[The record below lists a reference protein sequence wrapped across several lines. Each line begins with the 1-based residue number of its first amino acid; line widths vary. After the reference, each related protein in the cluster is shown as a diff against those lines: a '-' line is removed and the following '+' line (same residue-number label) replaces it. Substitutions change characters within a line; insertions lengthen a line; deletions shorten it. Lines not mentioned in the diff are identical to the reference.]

1 MPSPPIPMSASPPS
15 NASNGFA
22 LVCTHE
28 GNVLRVARTTLDGV
42 TLRDPF
48 CASVSESTFE
58 SCTLFV
64 QSIARRGFARSTP
77 LRIGSRD
84 VQCFG
89 FCAND
94 EMRIVGVI
102 DPIAAAPFAE
112 LVGIEDD
119 PGFSRLAQE
128 IRRTHSTYQL
138 YEELARL
145 NNDLVTAQR
154 ELARTVAELQ
164 RLNAYKDELLGMAA
178 HDLRNPLNANAAFIT
193 FLLMDRSSFNDDNLV
208 LLERLES
215 NSDYMLRLVENVL
228 DFSAI
233 QSGHVRLQ
241 CEETPLEPL
250 VDHVLQTMRIIAEAK
265 DVEVRSSI
273 ATPLPSLNIDRVKI
287 TQALQNLV
295 SNAVQYSPAGAQ
307 VDIRMHVEGT
317 CVAIEV
323 EDHGPGIKGNELPSL
338 FKPFTRL
345 STVKLGR
352 QRSVGLGLAIT
363 KRLVEAHGGTIS
375 VETEVGQGSTFVIKL
390 PT

>member
-1 MPSPPIPMSASPPS
+1 
-15 NASNGFA
+15 
-22 LVCTHE
+22 
-28 GNVLRVARTTLDGV
+28 
-42 TLRDPF
+42 
-48 CASVSESTFE
+48 
-58 SCTLFV
+58 
-64 QSIARRGFARSTP
+64 
-77 LRIGSRD
+77 
-84 VQCFG
+84 
-89 FCAND
+89 
-94 EMRIVGVI
+94 MRIVGVI